1 MKTEKWKE
9 LEKEIEKFSEEY
21 SRHPQKAVFS
31 FLGRGGH
38 LAVQEERR
46 LLTAINR
53 SRIAY
58 SMGSNPAF
66 LEMHGEVFDELNEL
80 RLLISS
86 KVLAKV
92 VEDIGEIGGESID
105 EQMQNL
111 LRAAS
116 MR

>member
-9 LEKEIEKFSEEY
+9 LGEEVERFSEEY

-46 LLTAINR
+46 LLTAINA
-53 SRIAY
+53 SKIAY
-58 SMGSNPAF
+58 SLGSNPDF
-66 LEMHGEVFDELNEL
+66 LKAHGEALDELNEL
-80 RLLISS
+80 RSLISS
-86 KVLAKV
+86 QVLAKV
-92 VEDIGEIGGESID
+92 AEDVGTVGGESIY
-105 EQMQNL
+105 EQMENL